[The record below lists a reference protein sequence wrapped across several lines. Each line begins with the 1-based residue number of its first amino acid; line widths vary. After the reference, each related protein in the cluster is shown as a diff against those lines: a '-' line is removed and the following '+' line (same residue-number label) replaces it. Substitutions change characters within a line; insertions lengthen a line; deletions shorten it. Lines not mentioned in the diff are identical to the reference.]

1 MPAFVPLEE
10 SEEERLQQALFTDI
24 IRLAPE
30 GAELLITPDS
40 WTGIPGLLGQ
50 RLIVREGMWVV
61 ALAPT
66 TRKFLVQ
73 QARTDNFQTKMVHFY
88 ISDKGQDVVTSY
100 DGMCGMILEPTFPDY
115 PRLIAEYAALGIIM
129 T

>member
-1 MPAFVPLEE
+1 MPAFLPLEE
-10 SEEERLQQALFTDI
+10 SEEECLQQALFTDI

-40 WTGIPGLLGQ
+40 WPGIPDLLGE
-50 RLIVREGMWVV
+50 LLVVREGMWAV
-61 ALAPT
+61 ALVPA
-66 TRKFLVQ
+66 TREFLVQ

-88 ISDKGQDVVTSY
+88 ISDKGRDVVTSY

-115 PRLIAEYAALGIIM
+115 SRIINEYAALGIIM

>member
-40 WTGIPGLLGQ
+40 WPGIPGLLGH
-50 RLIVREGMWVV
+50 RLVVREGMWVV
-61 ALAPT
+61 ALVPT
-66 TRKFLVQ
+66 TRELLVQ

-88 ISDKGQDVVTSY
+88 ISDKGRDVVTSY
-100 DGMCGMILEPTFPDY
+100 DGMCGMILDPTFQDY
-115 PRLIAEYAALGIIM
+115 LRIINEYAALGIIM